1 LISATG
7 RQQRLYENR
16 TKKVQPRPR
25 TLTFDSFDG
34 STPKARFPFDG
45 NAPKALAVDGFWR
58 LLDNENLAVVH
69 FDGFGR

>member
-45 NAPKALAVDGFWR
+45 DAPKTMVFGGFWR
-58 LLDNENLAVVH
+58 LLGRENLAIFH
-69 FDGFGR
+69 FGGFWR